1 MHDLFSP
8 NGLFIPQMLSNTLFI
23 PQQRIVRE
31 KQGLAIVPVL
41 TERQLRLRVQED
53 QGALDGS

>member
-1 MHDLFSP
+1 
-8 NGLFIPQMLSNTLFI
+8 MLSNTLFI

-53 QGALDGS
+53 QSALDGS